1 MEIARFVEAIC
12 RKDEFLYLPSA
23 EKVIVPRE
31 GTLAIDAMPP
41 QGGLQILDFL
51 VAGDGDVV
59 SASVVH
65 RTPGVSLRAITS
77 ALLVSF
83 LRL

>member
-12 RKDEFLYLPSA
+12 GKGDSLYLPA
-23 EKVIVPRE
+23 EKVIVLGE
-31 GTLAIDAMPP
+31 GMLAIDAMPA
-41 QGGLQILDFL
+41 QGRLQILDFL
-51 VAGDGDVV
+51 VAGDAV
-59 SASVVH
+59 SASIVL
-65 RTPGVSLRAITS
+65 RTPGFSLRAITS

>member
-12 RKDEFLYLPSA
+12 GKDEFLYLPSA

-51 VAGDGDVV
+51 VAGDVV